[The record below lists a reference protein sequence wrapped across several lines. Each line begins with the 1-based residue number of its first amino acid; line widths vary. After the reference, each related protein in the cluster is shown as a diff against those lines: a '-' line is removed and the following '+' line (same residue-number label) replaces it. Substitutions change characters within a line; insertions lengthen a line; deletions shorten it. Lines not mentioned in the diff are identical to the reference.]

1 MNIQTSEIL
10 PDQVTLVKVIH
21 TPGKIPEKKESA
33 AEQKQSLEIS
43 GFSSDGHALFKYTN
57 AEQGV
62 DQTFGVNLK
71 KYIAHE

>member
-33 AEQKQSLEIS
+33 AE
-43 GFSSDGHALFKYTN
+43 
-57 AEQGV
+57 
-62 DQTFGVNLK
+62 
-71 KYIAHE
+71 